1 MKVFGHLARCY
12 DLLYADKDYG
22 GEVRFVHEIIQR
34 HAPGAR
40 TILELGCGT
49 GAHAVHLVKEGYEI
63 HGVDLS
69 AEMLARAGERL
80 AQLPPEL
87 AVGLTFSQGDLRTL
101 RLGRTFDAV
110 IALFHVLSYQPTNHD
125 LQAAFATAKEHLHP
139 GGVFIFDFWYGPAV
153 LTDRPAVR
161 IKRVEDEVIS
171 VTRIAEPV
179 LQVNDNLVEVHYHF
193 FLQDKAAGAFATFQ
207 ESHRMRYLFKPEIDR
222 LLAEYEFTSLEL
234 RGWLTGREPG
244 ADTWNVYAV
253 GRK

>member
-22 GEVRFVHEIIQR
+22 REARFVHELLQR

-69 AEMLARAGERL
+69 AEMLDRTGERL
-80 AQLPPEL
+80 AQMPPEL
-87 AVGLTFSQGDLRTL
+87 AAGLTFSQGDLRTL

-110 IALFHVLSYQPTNHD
+110 IALFHVLSYQTTNHD
-125 LQAAFATAKEHLHP
+125 LQAAFATVKEHLHP

-153 LTDRPAVR
+153 LTERPAVR
-161 IKRVEDEVIS
+161 VKRVEDEVIS

-179 LQVNDNLVEVHYHF
+179 LKVNANLVEVHYQF
-193 FLQDKAAGAFATFQ
+193 FVQDKAGGAYETFQ
-207 ESHRMRYLFKPEIDR
+207 ESHLMRYLFKPEVDN
-222 LLAEYEFTSLEL
+222 LLVEHEFTPLEY
-234 RGWLTGREPG
+234 REWMTGREPG
-244 ADTWNVYAV
+244 EDTWGVYAV
-253 GRK
+253 GKK

>member
-12 DLLYADKDYG
+12 DLLYGDKDYA
-22 GEVRFVHEIIQR
+22 GEAGFAHGLLQK
-34 HAPGAR
+34 HAPGVR

-69 AEMLARAGERL
+69 TEMLARGRERL

-87 AVGLTFSQGDLRTL
+87 AAGLTFSQGDLRTL
-101 RLGRTFDAV
+101 RQGRTFDAV
-110 IALFHVLSYQPTNHD
+110 IALFHVLSYQPTNQD
-125 LQAAFATAKEHLHP
+125 LQAAFATAREHLHP

-161 IKRVEDEVIS
+161 VKRVEDDVIR

-179 LQVNDNLVEVHYHF
+179 LQINDNLVEVHYQF
-193 FLQDKAAGAFATFQ
+193 FVQDKAGGSFETFQ
-207 ESHRMRYLFKPEIDR
+207 ESHRMRYLFKPEVAR
-222 LLAEYEFTSLEL
+222 LFAEHEFIPLEC
-234 RGWLTGREPG
+234 GEWLTGREPG
-244 ADTWNVYAV
+244 GDTWGVYAV